1 VPPKKVE
8 PVVLVSEKTGAED
21 RALVNQED
29 VQAAVEYAETEEN
42 DDLIKTY
49 KYTLMIDILIFI
61 VLIVCRHNDVT
72 IIM

>member
-1 VPPKKVE
+1 M
-8 PVVLVSEKTGAED
+8 
-21 RALVNQED
+21 VNQED

-49 KYTLMIDILIFI
+49 KCNVMIEILIFI